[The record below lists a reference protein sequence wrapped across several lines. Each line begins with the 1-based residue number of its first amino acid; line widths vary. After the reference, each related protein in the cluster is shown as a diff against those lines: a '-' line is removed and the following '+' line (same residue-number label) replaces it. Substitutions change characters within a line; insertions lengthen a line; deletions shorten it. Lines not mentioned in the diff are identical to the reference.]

1 MLNKMKHKRLDY
13 TDINMKGGSLM
24 YNKEN
29 TREAEEILGRISDE
43 MKKQNKKQAELIRFL
58 NLPTGTF
65 TNWKLRKSRN
75 FCEHLQSIAQFL
87 KVDAGWLL
95 TGQVREGE
103 TKDDSENE
111 LLEAFRQLNTEKQ
124 TAVIQNVRWLTK

>member
-1 MLNKMKHKRLDY
+1 
-13 TDINMKGGSLM
+13 M

-29 TREAEEILGRISDE
+29 TKEAEEILGRITDE
-43 MKKQNKKQAELIRFL
+43 MRKQKKKQAELIRFL

-75 FCEHLQSIAQFL
+75 FCEHLQAIALFL

-95 TGQVREGE
+95 TGQVKEGL
-103 TKDDSENE
+103 TRDSFENE
-111 LLEAFRQLNTEKQ
+111 LLDAFRKLNAEKQ
-124 TAVIQNVRWLTK
+124 LAVIQNVRWMRE

>member
-1 MLNKMKHKRLDY
+1 
-13 TDINMKGGSLM
+13 M